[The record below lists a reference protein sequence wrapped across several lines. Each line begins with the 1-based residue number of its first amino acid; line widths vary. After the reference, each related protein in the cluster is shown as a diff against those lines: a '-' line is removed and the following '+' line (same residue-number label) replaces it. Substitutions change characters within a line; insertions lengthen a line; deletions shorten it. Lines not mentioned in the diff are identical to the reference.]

1 MKKLVLNPKKILIE
15 ENDENIFLFKY
26 YLNFFNKTEKGK
38 IKYSIVQ
45 SKKFNID
52 AEIKKIK
59 YNEKISEDIFCEIFP
74 ELNRVHNINW
84 SYKAWKLFI
93 GNWITSYVA
102 VVLDR
107 IDLIEPVINSDINYK
122 DHVIAGEK
130 VSLITY
136 DLRDFT
142 YNSNTILWNEKLF
155 SRLLYIFELKIFDNN
170 PNLLTSSKIFKTIHE
185 GIVNNII
192 YRVKIRIIKVVER
205 LICNKNK
212 FLFFNSYIAD
222 KLKLFTIFKE
232 IKDTPFLYSFAFFN
246 NKLVK
251 EGIDLNLRK
260 KIILN
265 YENDDL
271 KIKILKFL
279 IVESMPTVYLEGFKK
294 IKNLSDQSH
303 LPKEKRTIF
312 TSSIYA
318 DNIFKYWVS
327 EKINSDIKIVY
338 GQHGASY
345 GMQKELFSEKN
356 EINFCNKFFTW
367 GWSKE
372 NSKIIPVGNFLIN
385 TKLKNEKKK
394 FNKKLL
400 LVCPA
405 LTGFKR
411 LNDIFDLENFEDI
424 VINSQKILDNIKLD
438 LIEKLNIKKHPQNIR
453 RDVNY
458 EDLIYFKDKKIKY
471 LNKNINFNSAAS
483 DHSLIIF
490 PTLSTEFF
498 KQLSL
503 NKPCMIY
510 LSKNYFN
517 NCILNEYK
525 KDFNLLQEIGVL
537 HTSGESLAKKLNKV
551 LLNIDEWWYNEEIN
565 KIKDDF
571 CLKHSNLVFDPI
583 FFANELKEI
592 N

>member
-1 MKKLVLNPKKILIE
+1 
-15 ENDENIFLFKY
+15 
-26 YLNFFNKTEKGK
+26 
-38 IKYSIVQ
+38 
-45 SKKFNID
+45 
-52 AEIKKIK
+52 
-59 YNEKISEDIFCEIFP
+59 
-74 ELNRVHNINW
+74 
-84 SYKAWKLFI
+84 
-93 GNWITSYVA
+93 
-102 VVLDR
+102 
-107 IDLIEPVINSDINYK
+107 
-122 DHVIAGEK
+122 
-130 VSLITY
+130 
-136 DLRDFT
+136 
-142 YNSNTILWNEKLF
+142 
-155 SRLLYIFELKIFDNN
+155 
-170 PNLLTSSKIFKTIHE
+170 
-185 GIVNNII
+185 
-192 YRVKIRIIKVVER
+192 
-205 LICNKNK
+205 
-212 FLFFNSYIAD
+212 
-222 KLKLFTIFKE
+222 
-232 IKDTPFLYSFAFFN
+232 
-246 NKLVK
+246 
-251 EGIDLNLRK
+251 
-260 KIILN
+260 
-265 YENDDL
+265 
-271 KIKILKFL
+271 
-279 IVESMPTVYLEGFKK
+279 
-294 IKNLSDQSH
+294 
-303 LPKEKRTIF
+303 
-312 TSSIYA
+312 
-318 DNIFKYWVS
+318 
-327 EKINSDIKIVY
+327 
-338 GQHGASY
+338 Y

-537 HTSGESLAKKLNKV
+537 H
-551 LLNIDEWWYNEEIN
+551 
-565 KIKDDF
+565 
-571 CLKHSNLVFDPI
+571 
-583 FFANELKEI
+583 
-592 N
+592 